1 MSVGFVLVRLPTGS
15 RVREP
20 RHTMRPS
27 IVNFSS

>member
-20 RHTMRPS
+20 RHTMQS
-27 IVNFSS
+27 SVVNFDS